1 MTFPTH
7 ASATSGDCAAS
18 ATRTLTLPGSISS
31 GNLLLALHAGG
42 TSGSAT
48 WPAGWTELFDVSAI
62 QAAYK
67 HADGTEGASIDIT
80 YSTTTRASVY
90 QVHLFTG
97 GTFKT
102 PVHNRSNHS
111 NTVAG
116 DPPNLNTGWGSID
129 TTWCAID
136 MHGSKGDSVAGVY
149 PTNYNDNQLE
159 YLSTIEALGGGI
171 QFATRNLTANTEN
184 PGAYPIVNV
193 AGSGVTI
200 AIALETSPSGLIRSF
215 GIICG

>member
-7 ASATSGDCAAS
+7 ASSTSGDCAAS
-18 ATRTLTLPGSISS
+18 ATRTLTLPGSIAS

-48 WPAGWTELFDVSAI
+48 WPAGWTELFDTSATQI
-62 QAAYK
+62 AYRQC
-67 HADGTEGASIDIT
+67 DGTEGASIDIT

-97 GTFKT
+97 GTFRNPEHART
-102 PVHNRSNHS
+102 SHS

-116 DPPNLNTGWGSID
+116 DPPNLTPTWGASDI
-129 TTWCAID
+129 TWCAID
-136 MHGSKGDSVAGVY
+136 IHGSKGDSVAGVY
-149 PTNYNDNQLE
+149 PTNYSDNQLE
-159 YLSTIEALGGGI
+159 YLSTIETLGGGI
-171 QFATRNLTANTEN
+171 QFATRNLNASSEN

-193 AGSGVTI
+193 GGGAVTI
-200 AIALETSPSGLIRSF
+200 AIAFSTSSALKRSF
-215 GIICG
+215 GIVCG